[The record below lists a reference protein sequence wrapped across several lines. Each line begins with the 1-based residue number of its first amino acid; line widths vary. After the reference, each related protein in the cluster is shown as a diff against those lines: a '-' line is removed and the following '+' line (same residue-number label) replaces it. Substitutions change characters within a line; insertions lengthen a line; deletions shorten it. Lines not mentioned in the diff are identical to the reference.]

1 MQLKVGDLVKII
13 QAGAYHGKSGIIIDR
28 VKSFPVVQ
36 VVIDGKDLWFSTYQ
50 CEVISESR

>member
-1 MQLKVGDLVKII
+1 VQLKVGDLVKII

-50 CEVISESR
+50 CEVLSESR